1 MSLQIASPPDS
12 TYQLPQRWL
21 LSWCYPS
28 LISRIHIGLLLRLAG
43 VAVIVH
49 VGGGV
54 VHGGGVVARGVLGQ
68 VLAPHVGQH
77 LRAREFSF
85 AIWHVHVRSRF
96 VRMIVQIVCEWYKWT
111 AAAAAA
117 ASFSLWL
124 CFFDQIWDPWCQS
137 VLRHFFTKHD
147 QGYLAHALRSKRG
160 KSWGKEIPLFLFS
173 HDLVHSQVEAAA
185 AAAA

>member
-96 VRMIVQIVCEWYKWT
+96 VRMIVQIVLWVVQVNCCCGRSSFFFSFGSVSSIRYETHDVSQCWGIFSQNTIKAIWRMRSDQKGEKVEEKKFP
-111 AAAAAA
+111 
-117 ASFSLWL
+117 SFS
-124 CFFDQIWDPWCQS
+124 FHTTWCIH
-137 VLRHFFTKHD
+137 R
-147 QGYLAHALRSKRG
+147 
-160 KSWGKEIPLFLFS
+160 
-173 HDLVHSQVEAAA
+173 
-185 AAAA
+185 